1 METLAKTDFITTELQ
16 KFETEFE
23 INETGLV
30 ALRDA
35 FKELKIEGQEDKA
48 GLKVVETA
56 RKALKSQRVK
66 IKKASESL
74 RESAVRFQKAVIE
87 REKSLISLIEPTEKT
102 LASLEEGYYEEK
114 ERLRLEEEKK
124 ESDRIQAMIDK
135 LDAVNHAIDFH
146 ELKGL
151 TDEQFDAVLKE
162 ATEKYEET
170 ARQMAIELEQE
181 KQRQAEIEEE
191 RKKEEARLAKERE
204 DYAERQR
211 KFEQEQ
217 AYFREEQK
225 RIEQFNAKVAED
237 LKAAQDKLDA
247 EKKSIEDQK
256 EAERLRIQRE
266 KELEEAKK
274 KAAEDARIE
283 AEATAKRIQEEKIE
297 AERLAKEQEEE
308 KLLAGDDS
316 GRFTALRTLLTTNLL
331 GDNVVIWTHFKSKKG
346 KAAAV
351 KVHALVSEARQ
362 ICMDNIK

>member
-1 METLAKTDFITTELQ
+1 MEKTTPIKQDFITTELQ

-30 ALRDA
+30 ALRDS
-35 FKELKIEGQEDKA
+35 FKELKIDGQEDRA

-56 RKALKSQRVK
+56 RKTLKSQRVK

-87 REKSLISLIEPTEKT
+87 REKSLISIIEPTED
-102 LASLEEGYYEEK
+102 LLSGLEDDYYAEK

-124 ESDRIQAMIDK
+124 ESDRIQAM
-135 LDAVNHAIDFH
+135 LDQLNEVNYAIDFH
-146 ELKGL
+146 TLKGL
-151 TDEQFDAVLKE
+151 TDEQFAATLQEAKELHRIEAQKVFEEAERRKKELIDAE
-162 ATEKYEET
+162 N
-170 ARQMAIELEQE
+170 ARLAQ
-181 KQRQAEIEEE
+181 EEE
-191 RKKEEARLAKERE
+191 RKKLDAERAAFQKEKEQLEAYAATVAAKAKE
-204 DYAERQR
+204 
-211 KFEQEQ
+211 EQD
-217 AYFREEQK
+217 
-225 RIEQFNAKVAED
+225 RIEAFNAKVAAD

-247 EKKSIEDQK
+247 E
-256 EAERLRIQRE
+256 RLKVQRE

-283 AEATAKRIQEEKIE
+283 AEATAKRLQEEKIE

-308 KLLAGDDS
+308 KILAGDDS

-346 KAAAV
+346 KAAAA
-351 KVHALVSEARQ
+351 KVIALISEARQ
-362 ICMDNIK
+362 ICIDNIK